1 MAWSEM
7 VRVIRVKLPGK
18 QKNGFRFSVKRG
30 RHRLWIAC
38 TSLAAKVKAQ
48 AAAKPAARSL
58 PRGCSAA
65 TFQSTVLSAVGK
77 RRAQK
82 RLDKTTQ
89 QRRGWLKWEHASYE
103 RCRRFPILAE
113 WRPRIIVCAVRMH
126 RGIDCNIQNGMA
138 DVALGHLSARGA
150 GDEGD
155 WLVGISAIP
164 RKYAPSTPFDDKQ
177 VWPPTYWSTLRA
189 FDGDRA
195 VVWMVVAE
203 RLLSMADYSK
213 EYGVYGSQ
221 KRRRTAIF
229 KKSSGGRLV
238 VRERARVPPGGLND
252 GDFVGRV
259 VLGRRFLRFP
269 TNLDGAPRLPNSFH
283 DWLQERRFG
292 IGHRT
297 AEPGSRGYAP
307 LRAFL
312 RDTWSM

>member
-30 RHRLWIAC
+30 RHRLWMAC

-113 WRPRIIVCAVRMH
+113 WRPRIIVCTSKAKH
-126 RGIDCNIQNGMA
+126 IQR
-138 DVALGHLSARGA
+138 L
-150 GDEGD
+150 
-155 WLVGISAIP
+155 
-164 RKYAPSTPFDDKQ
+164 K
-177 VWPPTYWSTLRA
+177 STLRCHCT
-189 FDGDRA
+189 GNLVSDR
-195 VVWMVVAE
+195 
-203 RLLSMADYSK
+203 DSK
-213 EYGVYGSQ
+213 
-221 KRRRTAIF
+221 KT
-229 KKSSGGRLV
+229 
-238 VRERARVPPGGLND
+238 P
-252 GDFVGRV
+252 
-259 VLGRRFLRFP
+259 
-269 TNLDGAPRLPNSFH
+269 GAP
-283 DWLQERRFG
+283 G
-292 IGHRT
+292 
-297 AEPGSRGYAP
+297 AP
-307 LRAFL
+307 KEDPKRCIA
-312 RDTWSM
+312 